1 MKEERRGM
9 AEFEGDAAHSE
20 FSKKKDIDVDIAG
33 EKEVNDCPIE
43 EVRLTVP
50 ITDDPTEPC
59 LTFRTMGARPN
70 IMCASSLCESVLWVP
85 G

>member
-33 EKEVNDCPIE
+33 MPIC
-43 EVRLTVP
+43 
-50 ITDDPTEPC
+50 TD
-59 LTFRTMGARPN
+59 
-70 IMCASSLCESVLWVP
+70 
-85 G
+85 